1 MGNKYNFRKDIE
13 HLIPYLILLAIYAVI
28 ILILFSL

>member
-1 MGNKYNFRKDIE
+1 MGNKHNLRRDIE

>member
-1 MGNKYNFRKDIE
+1 MGNKHSFRRDIE
-13 HLIPYLILLAIYAVI
+13 HIIPYLILLAMYAVI